1 MTATPSDA
9 AAARRPPDRAVP
21 SEPPERPEPPEERP
35 EGSEHPEQ
43 RRILAVLVAS
53 QLVSG
58 AGLTAGIVVGALL
71 AEEMLGSTGLAGI
84 PTALF
89 TGGSMLGALVIG
101 RLCQQRGRRPGL
113 GAGYA
118 IGALGSVGVVA
129 AVALDQVALLLPA
142 LLVYGAGTA
151 TNLQARYA
159 GADLAAP
166 HRRARALSRV
176 LLAATLG
183 AVAGPNLVPLTGDLA
198 RAWGIPPLA
207 GPFLL
212 AAVGY
217 AAAAVLLTT
226 LLHPDP
232 LHLARARPP
241 APPAPPASPPAVAT
255 DAAPVAATD
264 PDGTHGP
271 DGADGPDDGGTRAP
285 GVATGLWIML
295 LGQLPKVALMTMTPV
310 HLAANGHGTGTIGL
324 VVSLHIAAMFL
335 PSPLTGLLTDRLGA
349 LPVAAASGITLCAAA
364 LLAAAAPGDSVPLL
378 AVALTL
384 AGVAWNLGLV
394 SGTAVITAALP
405 PGRGAS
411 TQGLADVGLAVAGS
425 TGGLLSGLVV
435 TAGGY
440 DTLALG
446 CALTAL
452 LATPLAV
459 RAARRP
465 A

>member
-1 MTATPSDA
+1 MSA
-9 AAARRPPDRAVP
+9 APAGGVARRPAGRPG
-21 SEPPERPEPPEERP
+21 PPEAPEAPEA
-35 EGSEHPEQ
+35 PEQ

-71 AEEMLGSTGLAGI
+71 AEQMLGSTGLAGI

-89 TGGSMLGALVIG
+89 TGGSMLGAFAIG
-101 RLCQQRGRRPGL
+101 RLCQRRGRRPGL
-113 GAGYA
+113 GAGFA

-129 AVALDQVALLLPA
+129 AVALDQVVLLLPS

-151 TNLQARYA
+151 TNLLARYA

-183 AVAGPNLVPLTGDLA
+183 AVAGPNLVPLTGDIA

-212 AAVGY
+212 AALGY
-217 AAAAVLLTT
+217 TAAAVLLTA
-226 LLHPDP
+226 LLRPDP
-232 LHLARARPP
+232 LHLARARLPAADAPGTVQGTDSGSAADPVRKGEGPP
-241 APPAPPASPPAVAT
+241 R
-255 DAAPVAATD
+255 
-264 PDGTHGP
+264 G
-271 DGADGPDDGGTRAP
+271 P

-335 PSPLTGLLTDRLGA
+335 PSPLTGLVTDRLGA
-349 LPVAAASGITLCAAA
+349 LPVAAASGALLCAAA

-384 AGVAWNLGLV
+384 AGIAWNLGLV

-405 PGRGAS
+405 PGRGAN

-425 TGGLLSGLVV
+425 TGALLSGLAV

-440 DTLALG
+440 TTLALA

-452 LATPLAV
+452 LVTPLAL
-459 RAARRP
+459 RAAR
-465 A
+465 AGA

>member
-1 MTATPSDA
+1 MSA
-9 AAARRPPDRAVP
+9 APAGGVARRPAGRPG
-21 SEPPERPEPPEERP
+21 PPEAPEAPEA
-35 EGSEHPEQ
+35 PEQ

-71 AEEMLGSTGLAGI
+71 AEQMLGSTGLAGI

-89 TGGSMLGALVIG
+89 TGGSMLGAFAIG
-101 RLCQQRGRRPGL
+101 RLCQRRGRRPGL

-129 AVALDQVALLLPA
+129 AVALDQVVLLLPS

-151 TNLQARYA
+151 TNLLARYA

-183 AVAGPNLVPLTGDLA
+183 AVAGPNLVPLTGDIA

-212 AAVGY
+212 AALGY
-217 AAAAVLLTT
+217 TAAAVLLTA
-226 LLHPDP
+226 LLRPDP
-232 LHLARARPP
+232 LHLARARLPAADAPGTVRGTDSGSAADPVRKREGPP
-241 APPAPPASPPAVAT
+241 R
-255 DAAPVAATD
+255 
-264 PDGTHGP
+264 GL
-271 DGADGPDDGGTRAP
+271 

-335 PSPLTGLLTDRLGA
+335 PSPLTGLVTDRLGA
-349 LPVAAASGITLCAAA
+349 LPVAAASGALLCAAA

-384 AGVAWNLGLV
+384 AGIAWNLGLV

-405 PGRGAS
+405 PGHGAN

-425 TGGLLSGLVV
+425 TGALLSGLAV

-440 DTLALG
+440 TTLALA

-452 LATPLAV
+452 LVTPLAL
-459 RAARRP
+459 RAAR
-465 A
+465 AGA

>member
-1 MTATPSDA
+1 MTATPPA
-9 AAARRPPDRAVP
+9 AAAPRRPPGPTDAGATGAGP
-21 SEPPERPEPPEERP
+21 AGGGPAQAPEAPEA
-35 EGSEHPEQ
+35 PEQ
-43 RRILAVLVAS
+43 RRILAVLVAA

-71 AEEMLGSTGLAGI
+71 ADQMLGSTGLAGI

-89 TGGSMLGALVIG
+89 TGGSMIGALVVG
-101 RLCQQRGRRPGL
+101 RLCQRRGRRPGL
-113 GAGYA
+113 GTGYA

-129 AVALDQVALLLPA
+129 AVALDQVALLLPS

-151 TNLQARYA
+151 TNLLARYA

-212 AAVGY
+212 AAFGY
-217 AAAAVLLTT
+217 AAAAVLLTA
-226 LLHPDP
+226 LLRPDP
-232 LHLARARPP
+232 LRLAQARHP
-241 APPAPPASPPAVAT
+241 SRGT
-255 DAAPVAATD
+255 DADAGGSADSADSADEAEPVRK
-264 PDGTHGP
+264 
-271 DGADGPDDGGTRAP
+271 GADRPRGP

-349 LPVAAASGITLCAAA
+349 LPVAAASGVLLCAAA
-364 LLAAAAPGDSVPLL
+364 LLAAAAPDDSVPVL

-384 AGVAWNLGLV
+384 AGIAWNLGLV
-394 SGTAVITAALP
+394 SGTSVITAALP

-425 TGGLLSGLVV
+425 TGGLLSGLAV

-440 DTLALG
+440 DALALA

-452 LATPLAV
+452 LVAPLAL
-459 RAARRP
+459 RAAR
-465 A
+465 AGA